1 MPRILII
8 IILFSLSIT
17 ACKTNQEAGSRTIYL
32 MRHAE
37 KMTDSKD
44 PDLSPTGV
52 RRAQSLN
59 KRFNSIDIDH
69 IYSTDYKRTIQ
80 TVQPIATEHGI
91 DIKTY
96 DPRQLDSFST
106 SLKNEISGDV
116 IVSGHSNTTPALV
129 NLLLGRDE
137 FPQLD
142 ESEYGDLYVV
152 SIYTDSTTVELREF

>member
-8 IILFSLSIT
+8 IILFSLSVT
-17 ACKTNQEAGSRTIYL
+17 ACKTNQEKESRTIYL

-106 SLKNEISGDV
+106 SLKNEISGNV

-129 NLLLGRDE
+129 NLLLGRDD

>member
-1 MPRILII
+1 
-8 IILFSLSIT
+8 
-17 ACKTNQEAGSRTIYL
+17 

-129 NLLLGRDE
+129 NLLLGRDD